1 MSKQIFLAGVCALL
15 VYPQLSVGESTSMI
29 AFASNRDHW
38 NGSKEIYV
46 INPDGTGEQRLT
58 FLPGQPAGE
67 GSNTHPA
74 WSPDGKIAWREGSTG
89 ILLMDPDGT
98 NQVALSSI
106 LLMDPDGTNQVALIR
121 HIHSNEP
128 HDVYPIL
135 PAFPSWSPDGTR
147 FVFSYG
153 VDRNTRHI
161 YTINIDGTDPV
172 QLTNHLNIRDFSP
185 QWSPDGTQIA
195 FYSNRDGNIPKEDWN
210 YEIYVIDADGSNVI
224 RLTHSPGR
232 DMGPE
237 WSPDGRQIAFT
248 SSRDGNGE
256 IYVMDADGRNQVNLT
271 QHPETDNSPTWS
283 PDGRYIAFVSWSG
296 RDGDRHAYTDIYVMK
311 ADGTNQV
318 RITQNPGDDGF
329 PAWSPWIEVETLIKD
344 MSWGQIKREH

>member
-29 AFASNRDHW
+29 AFMSNRDHW
-38 NGSKEIYV
+38 NGATEIYV

-58 FLPGQPAGE
+58 FLPGQPGE
-67 GSNTHPA
+67 GMNMHPA

-98 NQVALSSI
+98 NQVAL
-106 LLMDPDGTNQVALIR
+106 IR
-121 HIHSNEP
+121 YIHSNEP
-128 HDVYPIL
+128 HEGYPIL
-135 PAFPSWSPDGTR
+135 PGLGSPSWSPDGTR
-147 FVFSYG
+147 FVFYHY

-161 YTINIDGTDPV
+161 YTINIDGSDPV
-172 QLTNHLNIRDFSP
+172 QLTNHLNIRDSSP
-185 QWSPDGTQIA
+185 RWSPDGTQIV
-195 FYSNRDGNIPKEDWN
+195 FRSNRDGDS
-210 YEIYVIDADGSNVI
+210 EIYVMDTDGSNVI
-224 RLTHSPGR
+224 RLTHSPGPGGNG
-232 DMGPE
+232 GPA
-237 WSPDGRQIAFT
+237 WSPDGRQIAFI

-271 QHPETDNSPTWS
+271 QHPEADISPTWS
-283 PDGRYIAFVSWSG
+283 PDGRYIAFVSESG
-296 RDGDRHAYTDIYVMK
+296 RDGDRHENREIYVMK

-318 RITQNPGDDGF
+318 NLTQNPGDDLF
-329 PAWSPWIEVETLIKD
+329 PAWSPWIDVETLIKD